1 MRDAR
6 SPFEVVSGV
15 PVVTAPKEIDIATTP
30 ALRSALLKAAA
41 RGHGTLVLDMTMT
54 RFCDSSGL
62 HTLLAAHKRAQ
73 DEGGSLLLISPAR
86 AIIRVLEV
94 TGLNRLLPS
103 FTSLDQALAHIRRQA
118 GQQLAT

>member
-15 PVVTAPKEIDIATTP
+15 PVVTAPKEIDIATAP

-103 FTSLDQALAHIRRQA
+103 FTSLDQALAYIRRQA